1 MSEERIFKNAFM
13 GFNKEDVIDYIE
25 ELQKENRKLKKQV
38 QELQEKLTAATSLKR
53 ETDDYTL
60 FEDDVAAAMSLAD
73 ELIAGAENRA
83 KPEEN
88 AAPEEVTE
96 KVEDEP
102 AEPAKTSEAADVPQE
117 TEKLQE
123 PEAAKEPEKPAG
135 EPVRV
140 RVKLKKKEQ

>member
-1 MSEERIFKNAFM
+1 M

-73 ELIAGAENRA
+73 ELIAGAENR
-83 KPEEN
+83 
-88 AAPEEVTE
+88 
-96 KVEDEP
+96 
-102 AEPAKTSEAADVPQE
+102 Q
-117 TEKLQE
+117 
-123 PEAAKEPEKPAG
+123 
-135 EPVRV
+135 
-140 RVKLKKKEQ
+140 